1 MKHTFMRAAGKA
13 TPEEEHMTHGAS
25 KYDYADQLEQRVVIK
40 SITRKPAVATEEEI
54 LANPR
59 SRSAKLRVVEKL

>member
-1 MKHTFMRAAGKA
+1 
-13 TPEEEHMTHGAS
+13 MTHGAS